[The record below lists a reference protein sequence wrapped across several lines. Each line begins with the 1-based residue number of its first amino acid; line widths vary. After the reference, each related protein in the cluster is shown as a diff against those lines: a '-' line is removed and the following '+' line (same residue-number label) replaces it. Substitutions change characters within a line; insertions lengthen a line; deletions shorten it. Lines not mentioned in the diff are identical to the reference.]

1 MTRQSSSDLLKR
13 VKGPGGRSSL
23 ALAAS
28 PAPIPDPLPPAPQ
41 DPPAPVAQVQALEP
55 VAQAPSQAPVLAAPP
70 EPEVAVPAPRK
81 PIEQPKAA
89 TIPPPEA
96 PAAGVPQNTI
106 LAKLLGGQTPTLAAS
121 ERGVVTSIRM
131 DKQLESYIRKR
142 YLKSGGKARLID
154 VVRGALLSTPVDP
167 EVAQNGKIIL
177 AHRHKE
183 FGVCRSSIEV
193 PASVLESVNEEVES
207 YATPSNMLRPASVIE
222 LRLLTWASQQP
233 DWPPVAK

>member
-23 ALAAS
+23 VLATS
-28 PAPIPDPLPPAPQ
+28 PASTPDPMPPAPQ
-41 DPPAPVAQVQALEP
+41 DPPAPAAQTQTPEP
-55 VAQAPSQAPVLAAPP
+55 VVVAAPS
-70 EPEVAVPAPRK
+70 EPEVAAPAPRK
-81 PIEQPKAA
+81 PVEQPKAA
-89 TIPPPEA
+89 AVPPPEA
-96 PAAGVPQNTI
+96 PAVGVPQNTI

-193 PASVLESVNEEVES
+193 PASVLDSVNEEVES